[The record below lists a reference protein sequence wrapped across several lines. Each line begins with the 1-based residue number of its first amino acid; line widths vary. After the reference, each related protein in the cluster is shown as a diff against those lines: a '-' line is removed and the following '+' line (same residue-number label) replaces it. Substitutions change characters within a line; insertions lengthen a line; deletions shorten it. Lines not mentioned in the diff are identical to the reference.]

1 MARKREGGRAAAG
14 GQLAAGGEGGILAG
28 SGKGTRALALVLVL
42 ALVLFPLTACTS
54 LVQLDDGEASST
66 AETGS
71 AAEDAEDDASGAA
84 ATSDDTESES
94 GTGAAVADE
103 SAVEAEVD
111 EGVAAMESDGPD
123 AADEAATSETGDAA
137 AGATTG
143 SEDDASTD
151 VASGDADSLD
161 VSQFFEQVS
170 GSYIFTSGAG
180 AWSTQLVVEADGSF
194 SGCYSDW
201 NAVSDE
207 GYSNGETYLCN
218 FSGAFADPV
227 QVAEGVYTVQM
238 AQLVTEGEEGEE
250 CVEDDML
257 YITSRPFGLDE
268 TDEVTFYLPGAVL
281 SGMSESTS
289 ELISSYGNLL
299 VGEGYEED
307 GVLTV
312 CMICNEAQEAVFCET
327 EA

>member
-14 GQLAAGGEGGILAG
+14 DQLAAGGEGGILAG
-28 SGKGTRALALVLVL
+28 LGKGARALVLVLVL
-42 ALVLFPLTACTS
+42 ALALFPLTACAS
-54 LVQLDDGEASST
+54 LEQLDDDVASST
-66 AETGS
+66 AETV
-71 AAEDAEDDASGAA
+71 AADENAEDDASGAGA
-84 ATSDDTESES
+84 ASDDAGSES
-94 GTGAAVADE
+94 GTDAVSDETSAETEADDEAVVSEADE
-103 SAVEAEVD
+103 S
-111 EGVAAMESDGPD
+111 D

-161 VSQFFEQVS
+161 ASQFFEQVS

-180 AWSTQLVVEADGSF
+180 AWSTQLVVDADGSF

-218 FSGAFADPV
+218 FSGTFADPV
-227 QVAEGVYTVQM
+227 QVAEGVYTVQI

-250 CVEDDML
+250 HVEDDML
-257 YITSRPFGLDE
+257 YITSTPYGLDE
-268 TDEVTFYLPGAVL
+268 TNEVTFYLPGAVL
-281 SGMSESTS
+281 SGMSESTA
-289 ELISSYGNLL
+289 ELIASYGSLL

>member
-28 SGKGTRALALVLVL
+28 SGKGARALALVLVL
-42 ALVLFPLTACTS
+42 ALALFPLTACSS
-54 LVQLDDGEASST
+54 LVQLDDDEASST
-66 AETGS
+66 AETV
-71 AAEDAEDDASGAA
+71 AADDDVEDDASGAA

-94 GTGAAVADE
+94 ETDAAAADE

-111 EGVAAMESDGPD
+111 EGAAATESDESD
-123 AADEAATSETGDAA
+123 AAEEAATSETGDAA
-137 AGATTG
+137 ADAATG

-151 VASGDADSLD
+151 ASAGDADSPD
-161 VSQFFEQVS
+161 ASQFFEQVS

-250 CVEDDML
+250 YVEDDML
-257 YITSRPFGLDE
+257 YITSRPYGLDE

-281 SGMSESTS
+281 SDMSESTA
-289 ELISSYGNLL
+289 ELIASYGSLL

-312 CMICNEAQEAVFCET
+312 CMICNDAQEAVFCET

>member
-1 MARKREGGRAAAG
+1 MARKREGGRAVAG

-28 SGKGTRALALVLVL
+28 SGKGARALALVLVL
-42 ALVLFPLTACTS
+42 ALALFPLTACSS
-54 LVQLDDGEASST
+54 LVQLDDDEASST

-71 AAEDAEDDASGAA
+71 AAENAEDEASGAA
-84 ATSDDTESES
+84 AASDDAGSES
-94 GTGAAVADE
+94 GTDAVSDETSAEVEADEGAATA
-103 SAVEAEVD
+103 
-111 EGVAAMESDGPD
+111 ESDGPD

-137 AGATTG
+137 ADAATG

-151 VASGDADSLD
+151 VASDDADFLD
-161 VSQFFEQVS
+161 VSQFFERVS
-170 GSYIFTSGAG
+170 GSFIFTSGAG

-218 FSGAFADPV
+218 FSGVFADPV

-250 CVEDDML
+250 YVEDDML
-257 YITSRPFGLDE
+257 YITSTPYGLDE

-281 SGMSESTS
+281 SDMSESTT
-289 ELISSYGNLL
+289 ELIASYGNLL

-327 EA
+327 EG

>member
-28 SGKGTRALALVLVL
+28 LGKGARALALVLVL
-42 ALVLFPLTACTS
+42 ALALFPLTACSS
-54 LVQLDDGEASST
+54 LVQLDDDEASST

-71 AAEDAEDDASGAA
+71 AAEDAEDDTSDASESEAESEPGTGAA
-84 ATSDDTESES
+84 AT
-94 GTGAAVADE
+94 DE
-103 SAVEAEVD
+103 SVVEAEVD
-111 EGVAAMESDGPD
+111 EGVAATESDGPD
-123 AADEAATSETGDAA
+123 AADEAATSQTGDAA
-137 AGATTG
+137 ADAATG

-151 VASGDADSLD
+151 ASAGDADSPD
-161 VSQFFEQVS
+161 ASQFFEQVS

-218 FSGAFADPV
+218 FSGTFADPV
-227 QVAEGVYTVQM
+227 QVVEGVYTVQI

-250 CVEDDML
+250 YVEDDML
-257 YITSRPFGLDE
+257 YITSSPYGLDE

-281 SGMSESTS
+281 SDMSESTA
-289 ELISSYGNLL
+289 ELIASYGSLL

-307 GVLTV
+307 GVLAV